1 MTQWK
6 IQPEDWKEDYKEFDE
21 ATEKFY
27 KGEMDAKTY
36 KGISGGFGSYAQR
49 GGNASMLRLRM
60 SGGVMDL
67 KKLKFIADAI
77 ETYHIKRV
85 HLTTCQTLQLHDLD
99 EETVKILAVEALK
112 CGIVTRGGGGDFP
125 RNVTVSPLSGIE
137 NGEYFNVLPWALAAA
152 DYLMTYI
159 KGPKLPRKLK
169 VGFSNT
175 PANLTHATFRDLGF
189 AAREDGTF
197 DVYSAGGLGNNPAFG
212 VKVAEKVEKNQI
224 LYYIEAMHQMFLT
237 YGNYENRAK
246 ARSRY
251 MQQSLGGAEQYK
263 AAFLEKLKE
272 VNAQGKDLALQLS
285 GDEMECGTAAGLST
299 CSHDT
304 EQENNGPTA
313 VFTAPG
319 RNRVYAQK
327 QPGLYSV
334 LCHPIGGT
342 PDPVL
347 FVNLYKVIC
356 DIPGA
361 QLRLCPDESFYVI
374 NCREEDLGPVLHAT
388 KGGAKTVF
396 EESVACIGAHVCQQ
410 GICDSQGLLQ
420 KLVEMERKEQFADGI
435 LPKIHISGC
444 PSSCGTHQ
452 IGVIGFRGG
461 AKTVDNV
468 LKPAFNL
475 YINGSDVQG
484 QERMGKE
491 IGTMLEEQIPDF
503 LCTLGHTVS
512 NSGTDF
518 KTWFAKNPEGIE
530 SIAVSFLV

>member
-27 KGEMDAKTY
+27 SGEMDAKTY

-49 GGNASMLRLRM
+49 GGKASMLRLRM

-112 CGIVTRGGGGDFP
+112 YGIITRGGGGDFP

-137 NGEYFNVLPWALAAA
+137 KGEYFNVLPWALAAA

-189 AAREDGTF
+189 AAREDGNF

-212 VKVAEKVEKNQI
+212 VKVAEKVEKDQI

-251 MQQSLGGAEQYK
+251 MQQTLGGAEKYK
-263 AAFLEKLKE
+263 EAFLEKLKE
-272 VNAQGKDLALQLS
+272 VRESGKDLTLHLS
-285 GDEMECGTAAGLST
+285 EAEMGCGAEAAGNS
-299 CSHDT
+299 CNCDADKD
-304 EQENNGPTA
+304 GPTA
-313 VFTAPG
+313 VFTVPG
-319 RNRVYAQK
+319 RNRVFTQK

-334 LCHPIGGT
+334 LCHPVGGT
-342 PDPVL
+342 PDPAL
-347 FVNLYKVIC
+347 FVDLYKAIC
-356 DIPGA
+356 NIPNA
-361 QLRLCPDESFYVI
+361 ELRLCPDESFYVI
-374 NCREEDLGPVLHAT
+374 NCRKEDLASVLQAT
-388 KGGAKTVF
+388 KDSAKTVF

-410 GICDSQGLLQ
+410 GIRDSQELLQ
-420 KLVEMERKEQFADGI
+420 KLVEMERREQFEDGI

-461 AKTVDNV
+461 AKTVDKV
-468 LKPAFNL
+468 PKPAFNL
-475 YINGSDVQG
+475 YINGSDIQG

-491 IGTMLEEQIPDF
+491 VGTMLEEQIPNF
-503 LCTLGHTVS
+503 LCALGHAVRK
-512 NSGTDF
+512 SGMDF
-518 KTWFAKNPEGIE
+518 EAWFAKDPEGIE
-530 SIAVSFLV
+530 TIAASFLA